1 MIERALYSDLE
12 AHLTKKQATV
22 IVGMRRVGKTTA
34 LRHLLAKVPHTNKLF
49 LDLEKAENRYLL
61 NQPMYR
67 DIELDLQIQGI
78 DLSKPAVIAI
88 DEIQLVK
95 NSPSVIKYLYDTY
108 SIKFLLTGSSSYYLK
123 NHFSESLAGR
133 KRIFEMFPLSFPE
146 YVAFFDDDTR
156 IINQFAR
163 QPFNQT
169 YYLKYKALYEAY
181 LQFGGFPEVALAET
195 DDDRKSYLSDIINA
209 YIELDI
215 RLLSDFSVSDDLV
228 RLVRLVA
235 AHTGSKLDYQKI
247 GSLMGISRHKIKDY
261 LMLLEHTYFIQTVS
275 AFSRSTDRDIAQQ
288 RKIYVADTGLLNQL
302 AKVSGGQLFENAIAN
317 QLHWLGT
324 VQFYQRKSGQE
335 IDFILNEQIAVEV
348 KETPTPSDLKTLQKR
363 ATSIGLTETILVSR
377 HPAPGDFKDFVWGG
391 NLVNLPGTSI
401 H

>member
-1 MIERALYSDLE
+1 MILRALYSDLE
-12 AHLTKKQATV
+12 DHLGKKQATV

-34 LRHLLAKVPHTNKLF
+34 LRHLLKQVKHANTLF

-78 DLSKPAVIAI
+78 DLSQPAVIAI

-95 NSPSVIKYLYDTY
+95 NAPSVIKYLYDTY

-146 YVAFFDDDTR
+146 YVQFCDGDSSIVR
-156 IINQFAR
+156 QFAR

-169 YYLKYKALYEAY
+169 YYLKYKELYEAY

-195 DDDRKSYLSDIINA
+195 NADKASYLSDIINA

-228 RLVRLVA
+228 RLVRLIA

-247 GSLMGISRHKIKDY
+247 GSLLGINRNKIKDY
-261 LMLLEHTYFIQTVS
+261 LTLLEHTYFIQTVP
-275 AFSRSTDRDIAQQ
+275 AFSRSADRDIAQQ
-288 RKIYVADTGLLNQL
+288 RKIYLSDTGLLNQL
-302 AKVSGGQLFENAIAN
+302 TRVSGGQLFENAIAN
-317 QLHWLGT
+317 QLRWLGT
-324 VQFYQRKSGQE
+324 VQFYQRKTGQE

-363 ATSIGLTETILVSR
+363 ALSIGLTETTLVSR
-377 HPAPGDFKDFVWGG
+377 LPASTDFNEFVWGG
-391 NLVNLPGTSI
+391 NLVNP
-401 H
+401 